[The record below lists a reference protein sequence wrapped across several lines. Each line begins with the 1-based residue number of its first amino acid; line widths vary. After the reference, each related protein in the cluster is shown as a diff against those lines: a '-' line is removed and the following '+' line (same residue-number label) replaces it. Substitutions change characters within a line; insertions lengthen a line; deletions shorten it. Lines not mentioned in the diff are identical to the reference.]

1 MYIKCRNAQGENNMQ
16 PIMKGILDS
25 FKMLGIVLGLIGGTY
40 LLLFVITLVLG
51 VVYNLALGGTIN
63 VSTATLTLMNNSFT
77 SFSTLV
83 TVVNGALT
91 FTGSLLTVAIVL
103 IVFGGLFAFGS
114 QAVKKTKQGKSN
126 AFFDEGKNY

>member
-1 MYIKCRNAQGENNMQ
+1 
-16 PIMKGILDS
+16 
-25 FKMLGIVLGLIGGTY
+25 MLGIVLGLIGGTY

-63 VSTATLTLMNNSFT
+63 VSTATLTLMNNSFN

-83 TVVNGALT
+83 AVVNTSLT

-114 QAVKKTKQGKSN
+114 SAIKKTKKGKEN